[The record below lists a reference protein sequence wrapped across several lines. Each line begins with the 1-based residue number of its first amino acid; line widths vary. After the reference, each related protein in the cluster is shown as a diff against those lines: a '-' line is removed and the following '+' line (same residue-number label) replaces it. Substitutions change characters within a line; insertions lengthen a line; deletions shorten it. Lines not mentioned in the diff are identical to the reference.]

1 MNLISKIKIKDAWH
15 AKYKILRI
23 WILVGILFQF
33 IPWKL
38 PFFGAHYYQEKGFFM
53 GGVNYRTL
61 AKKYIPSSLSP
72 MNNDWCVEY
81 SFWGLDGGQ
90 GGIICGEK
98 KLIKIFGPTD
108 RCYGNENPLFGY
120 CDKYQDNSDS
130 VVSFGTYSDEDLKFI
145 RSGEFMN
152 LFNRD
157 NLTPF
162 EFEMRR
168 QVSSQMRIISVWG
181 NEFNDETDW
190 KILTFHHGRFS
201 FLGNFIAI
209 FFTLLS
215 NFLIPLFLIVLML
228 FTKYLFKA
236 IRKLNSWFVGK
247 S

>member
-1 MNLISKIKIKDAWH
+1 
-15 AKYKILRI
+15 
-23 WILVGILFQF
+23 
-33 IPWKL
+33 
-38 PFFGAHYYQEKGFFM
+38 
-53 GGVNYRTL
+53 
-61 AKKYIPSSLSP
+61 
-72 MNNDWCVEY
+72 
-81 SFWGLDGGQ
+81 
-90 GGIICGEK
+90 
-98 KLIKIFGPTD
+98 
-108 RCYGNENPLFGY
+108 
-120 CDKYQDNSDS
+120 
-130 VVSFGTYSDEDLKFI
+130 
-145 RSGEFMN
+145 MN

-162 EFEMRR
+162 ELEMRR

-190 KILTFHHGRFS
+190 KILTLHHGRFS

>member
-38 PFFGAHYYQEKGFFM
+38 PFFGAHYYQQKGFLI
-53 GGVNYRTL
+53 GRVNYRTL

-81 SFWGLDGGQ
+81 RFLGLDGGR

-108 RCYGNENPLFGY
+108 RCYGNANPLFGF
-120 CDKYQDNSDS
+120 CDKYQENSDS
-130 VVSFGTYSDEDLKFI
+130 LVSFGTYSDEDLKFI
-145 RSGEFMN
+145 SSGEFLN

-162 EFEMRR
+162 EIELSRK
-168 QVSSQMRIISVWG
+168 VSSQMRIIRIWG

-209 FFTLLS
+209 FFKSLS
-215 NFLIPLFLIVLML
+215 NFLIPIFLIVFML

-236 IRKLNSWFVGK
+236 IRKLSTWSAGK

>member
-38 PFFGAHYYQEKGFFM
+38 PFFGAHYYQEKNRLLS
-53 GGVNYRTL
+53 GVNYRTL
-61 AKKYIPSSLSP
+61 AKKYIPSALSP
-72 MNNDWCVEY
+72 MSNDWCVEY
-81 SFWGLDGGQ
+81 RFVGLDGGR

-98 KLIKIFGPTD
+98 KLIKIFGPTN
-108 RCYGNENPLFGY
+108 RCYVNKKLFGY
-120 CDKYQDNSDS
+120 CDKYQENSDS
-130 VVSFGTYSDEDLKFI
+130 LVSFGTYSDEDLKFI
-145 RSGEFMN
+145 RSGEFRN

-162 EFEMRR
+162 ELELRR
-168 QVSSQMRIISVWG
+168 QVSSQMRILRIWA
-181 NEFNDETDW
+181 NEFNSETDW

-201 FLGNFIAI
+201 FLGNLLPI

-215 NFLIPLFLIVLML
+215 NFLIPIFLIVLML

-236 IRKLNSWFVGK
+236 IRKLSSWFAGK

>member
-1 MNLISKIKIKDAWH
+1 MNLICKIKIKDAWN

-38 PFFGAHYYQEKGFFM
+38 PFYGARYYQEKGRLLSA
-53 GGVNYRTL
+53 VNYRTL
-61 AKKYIPSSLSP
+61 AKKYIPSALSP
-72 MNNDWCVEY
+72 MSNDWCVEY
-81 SFWGLDGGQ
+81 RFVGLDGGR

-120 CDKYQDNSDS
+120 CDKYQESSDS
-130 VVSFGTYSDEDLKFI
+130 LVSFGTYSDDDLKLI

-162 EFEMRR
+162 ELELKRK
-168 QVSSQMRIISVWG
+168 VSSQMRIIRIWG

-201 FLGNFIAI
+201 FLGHILAI

-215 NFLIPLFLIVLML
+215 NFLIPIFLIFLML

-236 IRKLNSWFVGK
+236 IRKLSSWSAGK

>member
-38 PFFGAHYYQEKGFFM
+38 PFYGARYYQEKGFFM

-61 AKKYIPSSLSP
+61 DKKYIPSSLTP
-72 MNNDWCVEY
+72 MSNDWCVEY
-81 SFWGLDGGQ
+81 RFWGLDGGQ

-98 KLIKIFGPTD
+98 KIIKIFGPTD

-130 VVSFGTYSDEDLKFI
+130 VVSLGTYSDDDLKFI

-162 EFEMRR
+162 ELEMRR
-168 QVSSQMRIISVWG
+168 QVSSQMRIIRIWG

-215 NFLIPLFLIVLML
+215 NFLIPIFLIFLML

-236 IRKLNSWFVGK
+236 IRKLSSWFVGK
-247 S
+247 G